1 MRNRQKCAHLGIA
14 VAVGRRMATESTRPT
29 TQCYAHAV
37 PDDAGDEPGDFLANL
52 TLDGVKEGAYMLCKH
67 SDDLLGHHARQVFR
81 EKAAS
86 KRGANSIYYYL
97 KDLIKQFGQQ
107 QQHHLS
113 LKKKN
118 GGGSPSEMLMLTPH
132 EFRKLVASDPAF
144 VCAIPTD
151 QVDALFY
158 RIEQE
163 PQKNIRLRDFVEFC
177 LLDHHQ
183 L

>member
-1 MRNRQKCAHLGIA
+1 MAFA
-14 VAVGRRMATESTRPT
+14 VAVGRRMAAETARPT
-29 TQCYAHAV
+29 TQCFAHAV
-37 PDDAGDEPGDFLANL
+37 SDDTGDEPGDFLTNL

-107 QQHHLS
+107 QQHH
-113 LKKKN
+113 KKKN
-118 GGGSPSEMLMLTPH
+118 GGGSPNEMLTLTPH

-144 VCAIPTD
+144 VCAIPAD
-151 QVDALFY
+151 QVGALFH

-163 PQKNIRLRDFVEFC
+163 PQKNIRLQDFVEFC